1 MKTIHSFVF
10 LQIVICVYLINGA
23 FAQVT
28 LKGKQFKLNGNNF
41 YPMVCHDIIEFA
53 VDDVSQIPILF
64 PSPHV
69 QLGPTPYQYEHTDA
83 LGCAQDIEDNML
95 RMRSLGFNTMRWTGM
110 VPNYN
115 EACGKFFIPG
125 WSILGGVYPYVTQPP
140 CSTNHIGSRYFNWI
154 NTIAPGDDVLDA
166 YFSAIDKILE
176 IAAKPTV
183 DMQIMIDCG
192 YGDLSKSATAI
203 ANYNTLLYHLSQHIA
218 QNVNNDHF
226 LAYIVV
232 EEPLYYGDLG
242 VNRKQSICDMTNT
255 WYNTIH
261 SNDPYHLIS
270 MSVWDVNEVIG
281 WDADVMRC
289 DFLQP
294 HFYAQKMPYQG
305 SNYFQ
310 NELNRVL
317 ASINWYSQYCPMP
330 WIIGE
335 VGLRANDQ
343 WTGATTEGTEA
354 EQQAFAIA
362 TLKAVRDW
370 GGSGYGWWDLQ
381 ETQWDKDAFGLV
393 RHGTAILPPFV
404 NEKQAA
410 TTFENY
416 LLPVGNPTL
425 GQPPAIGTTQIP
437 NSFNPGDP
445 FEHAIYSP
453 NNNIITGT
461 VVDQNG
467 TPIENAVV
475 VGETYLET
483 VLGDPIY
490 DIHYVYTDINGY
502 FEIIPYDYSIDGV
515 SLPNKID
522 ALQISASGAS
532 RIFVNAFGPTY
543 PNSNYWQFPIQS
555 SQLYVLTRNDF
566 NYDGTVQNQTIGVA
580 DIKKYKG
587 YNSLT
592 ISNTAIQGVLLNGGV
607 ADFSARTE
615 VNVLNNNEFHAEAG
629 SEVHL
634 YTENTLWDCTDLDF
648 VNYNK
653 LNNQVPNVDENNS
666 ILRIIEL
673 SFKKEMNKFS
683 FEVLPNP
690 AKDIVTVSINSE
702 IISDISF
709 ELFDILGQS
718 VLKIT
723 APFPTVVL
731 NLTSLNEG
739 IYLLRAKQ
747 NQFETTKRISIIK

>member
-1 MKTIHSFVF
+1 MKTIRSFVF

-218 QNVNNDHF
+218 GNVNNDHF

-425 GQPPAIGTTQIP
+425 GQPPAIGTTHIP

-445 FEHAIYSP
+445 FEHALYSP

-467 TPIENAVV
+467 NPIENSIVI
-475 VGETYLET
+475 GETLLD
-483 VLGDPIY
+483 VNSNLDPIY
-490 DIHYVYTDINGY
+490 DIHYVYTDANGY
-502 FEIIPYDYSIDGV
+502 FEIIPYDFV
-515 SLPNKID
+515 LPYNPVTIE
-522 ALQISASGAS
+522 ALQVSASGAS
-532 RIFVNAFGPTY
+532 RVIVNTFGPTY
-543 PNSNYWQFPIQS
+543 PNSNYWQIPIQTA
-555 SQLYVLTRNDF
+555 QQYNLDQYDF
-566 NYDGTVQNQTIGVA
+566 NYDCFIINQTIGIG
-580 DIKKYKG
+580 DSKKYKAW
-587 YNSLT
+587 NILNIDNTT
-592 ISNTAIQGVLLNGGV
+592 IVGALVNGGI
-607 ADFSARTE
+607 ANFSARSE
-615 VNVLNNNEFHAEAG
+615 VNVPLNYEFHAETG

-634 YTENTLWDCTDLDF
+634 FIENTIWDCNDLEFGNFNKMKPYSPNTSSSQSKEMELELFFKQQSLEYDVAIQPNPNTGIFNVQVYNPKNKIITYELTDL
-648 VNYNK
+648 
-653 LNNQVPNVDENNS
+653 Q
-666 ILRIIEL
+666 
-673 SFKKEMNKFS
+673 
-683 FEVLPNP
+683 
-690 AKDIVTVSINSE
+690 
-702 IISDISF
+702 
-709 ELFDILGQS
+709 G
-718 VLKIT
+718 
-723 APFPTVVL
+723 
-731 NLTSLNEG
+731 
-739 IYLLRAKQ
+739 
-747 NQFETTKRISIIK
+747 KRIYKALSSNQLLSLDLSYLQQGLYILKVSTEEFENYKRICIVY